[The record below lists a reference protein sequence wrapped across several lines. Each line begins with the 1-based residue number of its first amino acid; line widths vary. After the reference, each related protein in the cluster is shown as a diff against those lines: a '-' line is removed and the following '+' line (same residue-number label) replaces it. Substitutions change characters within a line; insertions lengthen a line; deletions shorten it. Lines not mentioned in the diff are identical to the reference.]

1 MISNTVAYLISRQY
15 QKTSLFDLLARQD
28 GMILPSVEE
37 QRERVLLR
45 VEDAMPEVDGA
56 AARPEE
62 MFAAAVR
69 RAGLPPDHCFL
80 AGGPAGWRVY
90 RRLTGSDEA
99 GAGAGNASEAS
110 PFLYLDLSLEDALQ
124 IMGDWPVLPV
134 ISRLD
139 PQTLEGVLAH
149 ADILKTYR
157 EVGSIDPA

>member
-1 MISNTVAYLISRQY
+1 
-15 QKTSLFDLLARQD
+15 
-28 GMILPSVEE
+28 MILPSVEE

-45 VEDAMPEVDGA
+45 VEDAMPESDGA
-56 AARPEE
+56 PATPQE
-62 MFAAAVR
+62 MFADGIR
-69 RAGLPPDHCFL
+69 RAGAPPEHCFL
-80 AGGPAGWRVY
+80 AGGPTGWRVY
-90 RRLTGSDEA
+90 RRLTESDEA
-99 GAGAGNASEAS
+99 GAVAGNASEAS

-157 EVGSIDPA
+157 EVGSIDPS